1 VNFVY
6 LSVTVSGVLPVS
18 EDVHRSQKELSGPL
32 KLEVQMAVSHLTRV
46 IERERGSSTTVME
59 H

>member
-1 VNFVY
+1 M
-6 LSVTVSGVLPVS
+6 TVSGVLPVS